1 MKVYF
6 ISGLAADCRV
16 FKHIQLPSGFTAVY
30 LDRIAPLKNETLQS
44 YAHRMSE
51 KIDTSQ
57 PFALVGLSMGGMI
70 ATEIAN
76 KFKPATC
83 ILLSSVP
90 THKQMPGYF
99 KWAYWLKLHKMVPIG
114 LLQKISILKRGLAPD
129 SNDDRE
135 LLKQVIKDS
144 DPAFIRW
151 AMHAILCWKNE
162 ILPSSLWQIQG
173 DKDGILPIRFARPT
187 HRVKGGNHLMIMSK
201 AKELNAFL
209 KEALAPMLRSAESQ
223 L

>member
-16 FKHIQLPSGFTAVY
+16 FKHIKLPAGFEAVY
-30 LDRIAPLKNETLQS
+30 MDWIAPLKHETLQS
-44 YAHRMSE
+44 YAYRMAE
-51 KIDTSQ
+51 KMDTSQ
-57 PFALVGLSMGGMI
+57 HFALVGLSMGGMI

-76 KFKPATC
+76 KFKPSTC

-99 KWAYWLKLHKMVPIG
+99 KLAYVFKLHKIVPIG
-114 LLQKISILKRGLAPD
+114 LLQKISLMKRGLSPD
-129 SNDDRE
+129 NNEDKQ

-151 AMHAILCWKNE
+151 AMDAILSWKNE
-162 ILPSSLWQIQG
+162 ALPASLWQIQG
-173 DKDGILPIRFARPT
+173 DKDGILPIRWARPT

-201 AKELNAFL
+201 ATELNVFL
-209 KEALAPMLRSAESQ
+209 SEALAPLTPAA
-223 L
+223 

>member
-1 MKVYF
+1 MNVYF

-16 FKHIQLPSGFTAVY
+16 FKHIKLPAGFNTVY
-30 LDRIAPLKNETLQS
+30 LDWIAPLKNESLQS
-44 YAHRMSE
+44 YAYRMAE

-57 PFALVGLSMGGMI
+57 PFALAGLSMGGMI

-76 KFKPATC
+76 KFAPATC

-90 THKQMPGYF
+90 THHQMPGYF
-99 KWAYWLKLHKMVPIG
+99 KWAFLLKLHRMVPIG
-114 LLQKISILKRGLAPD
+114 LLQKVSILKRGLAPD
-129 SNDDRE
+129 SHEDRT

-162 ILPSSLWQIQG
+162 IVPASLWQIHG
-173 DKDGILPIRFARPT
+173 DRDGILPIRFARPT
-187 HRVKGGNHLMIMSK
+187 HSVRGGNHLMIMSR

-209 KEALAPMLRSAESQ
+209 SEALVPL
-223 L
+223 LP

>member
-16 FKHIQLPSGFTAVY
+16 FKHIKLPTGFEAVY
-30 LDRIAPLKNETLQS
+30 LDWISPLKNESLQS
-44 YAHRMSE
+44 YAFRMAE
-51 KIDTSQ
+51 KMDTSQ

-76 KFKPATC
+76 KFNQATC

-99 KWAYWLKLHKMVPIG
+99 KWAYLFNLHKMVPIG

-129 SNDDRE
+129 SNEDRA

-151 AMHAILCWKNE
+151 AMHAILGWKNE
-162 ILPSSLWQIQG
+162 AIPASLWQIQG
-173 DKDGILPIRFARPT
+173 DKDEILPIRWARPT
-187 HRVKGGNHLMIMSK
+187 HRVQGGNHLMIMSK
-201 AKELNAFL
+201 AQELNAFL
-209 KEALAPMLRSAESQ
+209 REALSPLQPRA
-223 L
+223 

>member
-16 FKHIQLPSGFTAVY
+16 FKHIQLPEGFTAVY
-30 LDRIAPLKNETLQS
+30 LDWISPLSNESLQS
-44 YAHRMSE
+44 YAYRMAE
-51 KIDTSQ
+51 RIDTSQ
-57 PFALVGLSMGGMI
+57 PFALAGLSMGGML

-76 KFKPATC
+76 KFPPTAC

-90 THKQMPGYF
+90 THKQMPRYF
-99 KWAYWLKLHKMVPIG
+99 KWAYLLQLHRMVPIG
-114 LLQKISILKRGLAPD
+114 LLQRISILKRGLAPD
-129 SNDDRE
+129 SHEDRE
-135 LLKQVIKDS
+135 ILRQVIKDS

-162 ILPSSLWQIQG
+162 ILPGTLWQIQG
-173 DKDGILPIRFARPT
+173 DKDGILPIRYASPT
-187 HRVKGGNHLMIMSK
+187 HTVKGGNHLMIMSK

-209 KEALAPMLRSAESQ
+209 SEALVPLLPRAESQ